1 VRGSTRCSAAADAV
15 PGDGGAMR
23 RFASPNPVTLFLW
36 VLDAGME
43 ALIAA
48 EYVSERM

>member
-1 VRGSTRCSAAADAV
+1 
-15 PGDGGAMR
+15 MR